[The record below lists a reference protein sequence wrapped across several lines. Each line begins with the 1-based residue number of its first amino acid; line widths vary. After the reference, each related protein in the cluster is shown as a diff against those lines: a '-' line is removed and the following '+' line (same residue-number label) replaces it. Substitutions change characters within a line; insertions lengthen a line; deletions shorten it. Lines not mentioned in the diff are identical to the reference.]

1 MLFSVEATPPRH
13 VRAKSLR
20 LKKKSKS
27 GKKELKGGKKQ
38 KMEKMRF
45 ETAKNKIRIW
55 VKSQESLVKKMQ
67 LKKIKAEISK
77 YI

>member
-1 MLFSVEATPPRH
+1 
-13 VRAKSLR
+13 
-20 LKKKSKS
+20 
-27 GKKELKGGKKQ
+27 
-38 KMEKMRF
+38 MRF